1 MNHKE
6 ILIDA
11 FAWFTAAGCKTYGRP
26 NSEIKAMIPVYASLM
41 ADLSGDTLKAA
52 CEQCAKTCPDWP
64 TVADI
69 RKAAAEIAEAK
80 RAELRTA
87 GERTYGQDECP
98 WCGGSGWELSN
109 HSGGPPSVVRCR
121 CRRPGF
127 QLPPPKPRKMLTDA
141 EKSELA
147 ASLGMMSWGK
157 L

>member
-1 MNHKE
+1 MTHKE

-26 NSEIKAMIPVYASLM
+26 NSEIKSMITVYASLM
-41 ADLSGDTLKAA
+41 ADLSADTLKAA

-87 GERTYGQDECP
+87 GERTYGQEECP
-98 WCGGSGWELSN
+98 WCGGSGWESYLN
-109 HSGGPPSVVRCR
+109 HHGITESTRCR
-121 CRRPGF
+121 CRKPGF
-127 QLPPPKPRKMLTDA
+127 ILPPPKPRKLLTEA
-141 EKSELA
+141 EKSEFA
-147 ASLGMMSWGK
+147 ASLGMISGGK
-157 L
+157 S